1 MQSTTAEPW
10 GQLLAEELRRDLSN
24 ARHIAVT
31 SDRIVLTGYLGTAGL
46 EHHSTLRAAEVTYHL
61 VVVGDMRCLLRDE
74 RALDASSNALTSRQL
89 VATGIA
95 SFQFTLPGTAKPD
108 EGFSG
113 GFRRVAVSAF
123 SMTRPAC
130 RWPRSRGANETTQKH
145 PQSVRPMAS
154 RAACAQGFVLL
165 MSLVLIALVGI
176 LLVGLARHSLLMA
189 AETHEAK
196 GDLQRR
202 WGTLFLSRVLLS
214 DPEVLISR
222 RLDAPEAQRLQL
234 PICESLP
241 LGELTFRVTLDDES
255 RKLNINRLRDSTG
268 TQQVLETVHRFAG
281 GAARVELRPVHATT
295 LGVREFDSWG
305 QVLQLSPSD
314 NAQRQ
319 FDQLQ
324 QLSQGM
330 TCWGSA
336 KVNVHRGADEVLRSV
351 GALAAGPITA
361 NRLVALRENDPQLG
375 RDELLTK
382 LALNGRKLAL
392 LKGWLSDDSDCYSLW
407 ILAGE
412 RRASLDLLVRENAG
426 SESHTVKH
434 FRW

>member
-1 MQSTTAEPW
+1 MKRHRNIHNRS
-10 GQLLAEELRRDLSN
+10 GRR
-24 ARHIAVT
+24 RH
-31 SDRIVLTGYLGTAGL
+31 
-46 EHHSTLRAAEVTYHL
+46 E
-61 VVVGDMRCLLRDE
+61 
-74 RALDASSNALTSRQL
+74 
-89 VATGIA
+89 
-95 SFQFTLPGTAKPD
+95 
-108 EGFSG
+108 
-113 GFRRVAVSAF
+113 
-123 SMTRPAC
+123 RPA
-130 RWPRSRGANETTQKH
+130 P
-145 PQSVRPMAS
+145 
-154 RAACAQGFVLL
+154 QGFVLL

-222 RLDAPEAQRLQL
+222 RLDAPESQRLQL
-234 PICESLP
+234 PLCESLP

-255 RKLNINRLRDSTG
+255 RKLNLNRLRDSTG

-281 GAARVELRPVHATT
+281 GATRVELRPVHATA
-295 LGVREFDSWG
+295 LGAREFDSWG

-314 NAQRQ
+314 NAQPQ

-336 KVNVHRGADEVLRSV
+336 KVNVHRCADEVLRSV

-361 NRLVALRENDPQLG
+361 NRLVALRENDPRLG